1 MGAHSLIYSQRRQ
14 ATKMKKSYKEAYQAP
29 EAKPF
34 ELPQSLH
41 LLVGFSFD
49 GDLEDPEYDDNWGKP
64 GTRTNSNYL

>member
-1 MGAHSLIYSQRRQ
+1 MGANSLIYSQRRQ

-49 GDLEDPEYDDNWGKP
+49 GDLENPDYDDNWGWP
-64 GTRTNSNYL
+64 GSRGTNDL

>member
-1 MGAHSLIYSQRRQ
+1 
-14 ATKMKKSYKEAYQAP
+14 MKKSYKEAYQVP

-49 GDLEDPEYDDNWGKP
+49 GDIENPDYDDDWGKP
-64 GTRTNSNYL
+64 GTRTNGNYL

>member
-49 GDLEDPEYDDNWGKP
+49 GDIQDPDFDDEWGIPDKRS
-64 GTRTNSNYL
+64 GNTTL

>member
-1 MGAHSLIYSQRRQ
+1 MN
-14 ATKMKKSYKEAYQAP
+14 KSYKEAYQAP

-49 GDLEDPEYDDNWGKP
+49 GDLEDPEYDSDWGEHK
-64 GTRTNSNYL
+64 TRTHSNYL

>member
-1 MGAHSLIYSQRRQ
+1 
-14 ATKMKKSYKEAYQAP
+14 MKKSYKEAYQAP

-49 GDLEDPEYDDNWGKP
+49 GDLEDPDYDDNWGKP
-64 GTRTNSNYL
+64 GTRTNPNYL